1 MLDFRNAAVLYSL
14 LSTNERVTMTTLKR
28 TLQEQGRTTTWLV
41 KQLGVSL
48 TTGYQW
54 TSGKAVPVDSRK
66 TEISKLLGISVE
78 ELFFGGGNGGSD

>member
-1 MLDFRNAAVLYSL
+1 
-14 LSTNERVTMTTLKR
+14 MTTLKR

-54 TSGKAVPVDSRK
+54 TSGRAVPIDNRK
-66 TEISKLLGISVE
+66 KEISNLLGVSIE
-78 ELFFGGGNGGSD
+78 ELFFSGNIGGGNHGD

>member
-1 MLDFRNAAVLYSL
+1 
-14 LSTNERVTMTTLKR
+14 MTPLKR

-54 TSGKAVPVDSRK
+54 TSGKTAPTDSRK
-66 TEISKLLGISVE
+66 TEISKLLGVSIE
-78 ELFFGGGNGGSD
+78 ELFFGGKDES